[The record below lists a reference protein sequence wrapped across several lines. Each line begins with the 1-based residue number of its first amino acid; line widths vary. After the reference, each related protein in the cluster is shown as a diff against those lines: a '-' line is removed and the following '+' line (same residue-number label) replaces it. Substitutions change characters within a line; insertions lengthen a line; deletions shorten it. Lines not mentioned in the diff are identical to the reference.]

1 MSCPADSLC
10 AEWIIVAYLSNV
22 KKKSVEL
29 IISIKREKNCGGPFL
44 SRGECE
50 KQSQD
55 KATWTCQLLNPWR
68 TPMRRRCYF
77 KEQQTENKQSLQIVQ
92 LVANLNMKEVS
103 RTQTWR

>member
-1 MSCPADSLC
+1 MKSSPLERAQ
-10 AEWIIVAYLSNV
+10 EVAVLNKAI
-22 KKKSVEL
+22 KKREL
-29 IISIKREKNCGGPFL
+29 PVQREKNCGGPYM

-68 TPMRRRCYF
+68 TPMRRCCYF